1 MFAFFLL
8 RRIVTVGLCAGSFW
22 LGVKT
27 DTLFDGF
34 AAPSG
39 AAADCGVADGN

>member
-8 RRIVTVGLCAGSFW
+8 RRIVTIGLCAGSFW
-22 LGVKT
+22 LGAKA
-27 DTLFDGF
+27 DNLFDGF

-39 AAADCGVADGN
+39 AAAECEAPDGN